1 MSMKKEN
8 LHQYLIGSVVAFSL
22 LSFTYLNFFSSSA
35 QVSIIPNNLTPT
47 NIEEQK
53 IEKEAEEE
61 AKTAP
66 KIVVITRL
74 FDLAKKFVPSGK

>member
-1 MSMKKEN
+1 MKKEN
-8 LHQYLIGSVVAFSL
+8 LHQYLIGLIVAFSL

-35 QVSIIPNNLTPT
+35 QMSIVPSHLTPT
-47 NIEEQK
+47 NMEEQK
-53 IEKEAEEE
+53 IEKEAEEG

>member
-1 MSMKKEN
+1 MLMKRET

-22 LSFTYLNFFSSSA
+22 LSFIYLNFFSSSA
-35 QVSIIPNNLTPT
+35 QMSIISSNLTPT
-47 NIEEQK
+47 SLEEQK
-53 IEKEAEEE
+53 IEKEAEEV

>member
-1 MSMKKEN
+1 M
-8 LHQYLIGSVVAFSL
+8 
-22 LSFTYLNFFSSSA
+22 
-35 QVSIIPNNLTPT
+35 
-47 NIEEQK
+47 EEQK
-53 IEKEAEEE
+53 IEKEAEEG